1 MPWASCL
8 LMIWF
13 RNGTSLRNIQD
24 KTRSPESRCRGLKV
38 HGSFVLAV
46 SFLFPS
52 LSFFPSLPPTLF
64 PFIPFSSQREEERE
78 RNKTDIICDP
88 SQLVCLCVL
97 RVACDHVQ
105 TKHFSSFLLFSF
117 VFFSFL
123 FRPFHVTC
131 AACGRKDRTEDSEE
145 TACGKGQRYLT
156 EAHHCGA
163 YTICNKRSTI
173 GV

>member
-78 RNKTDIICDP
+78 RETRLISSVILL
-88 SQLVCLCVL
+88 SWFVCVCCVW
-97 RVACDHVQ
+97 HVTMSRQ
-105 TKHFSSFLLFSF
+105 STSLLFYYFLLY
-117 VFFSFL
+117 SFL
-123 FRPFHVTC
+123 FFF
-131 AACGRKDRTEDSEE
+131 ALFACGRKDRTEDSEE

>member
-78 RNKTDIICDP
+78 RETRLISSVILL
-88 SQLVCLCVL
+88 SWFVCVCCVW
-97 RVACDHVQ
+97 HVTMSRQ
-105 TKHFSSFLLFSF
+105 STSLLFYYFLLY
-117 VFFSFL
+117 SFL
-123 FRPFHVTC
+123 FFFALFTSRAPLAAAKTEQKTQKRRHVAKGSGTWQRPTIVELTQFAIS
-131 AACGRKDRTEDSEE
+131 AA
-145 TACGKGQRYLT
+145 Q
-156 EAHHCGA
+156 
-163 YTICNKRSTI
+163 
-173 GV
+173 